1 MLAALL
7 RPIFNADDRERARV
21 GRQRLDRFRTP
32 VRKEAALLEGA
43 EKARSLLPF
52 PGLPRRHSL
61 SLRSANLLERIHR
74 EIRKMHRRLRH
85 LPEGPRPDRLVAGVV
100 IEMNAEWLAGRRYL
114 FGPLVEPLLAG
125 RSTDQE
131 RKQLNREELTT
142 VTPVLRLD
150 SDAPD
155 NRGHG
160 SSRLRKKL
168 LCALRRHYSEDI

>member
-74 EIRKMHRRLRH
+74 EIRKCTDVFGIF
-85 LPEGPRPDRLVAGVV
+85 PKDRALIASSP
-100 IEMNAEWLAGRRYL
+100 A
-114 FGPLVEPLLAG
+114 
-125 RSTDQE
+125 S
-131 RKQLNREELTT
+131 
-142 VTPVLRLD
+142 
-150 SDAPD
+150 
-155 NRGHG
+155 
-160 SSRLRKKL
+160 SSR
-168 LCALRRHYSEDI
+168 